1 MTCFVIGCGD
11 SGKDW
16 FTHPH
21 DVSIGSN
28 DSIKHGRDT
37 DYLVLINALQGF
49 KREKERLD
57 LIQSSKAKILTN
69 SDSWK
74 SMFRDYEKIKLVTFH
89 KYLKK
94 GMVYSS
100 KSSPFVA
107 ASIAFNMG
115 AKDIVLWGVDM
126 NTHHLFNP
134 ENKLRD
140 YEVRK
145 FESLAKL
152 MKAQG
157 TMMCVSSA
165 ESALSKVLPV
175 YRLERVTA

>member
-1 MTCFVIGCGD
+1 MTCFIIGCGS
-11 SGKDW
+11 SGRDW

-21 DVSIGSN
+21 DVSIGCN

-49 KREKERLD
+49 KREKEKLD
-57 LIQSSKAKILTN
+57 LIQSSRAKVLTN

-89 KYLKK
+89 KHIKK
-94 GMVYSS
+94 GIVYSS

-115 AKDIVLWGVDM
+115 AKDIVLFGVDM

-140 YEVRK
+140 YEVRN
-145 FESLAKL
+145 FERLSKL
-152 MKAQG
+152 MAAQG
-157 TMMCVSSA
+157 TTMWISSN

-175 YRLERVTA
+175 YQFERVTA